1 MSWSHYAKV
10 SFARFREQGRL
21 YSCKTIHES
30 FLCITTLFLVYRWS
44 EVGWWNVSYV
54 HIMMLAYLWVEWK
67 VLAEL
72 EGAGVVLVVLS
83 KLLTLHGNRKING
96 RYKLL
101 SFRWRSV
108 QELTYQSNEHP
119 VEPAQDIRTIV
130 ILWPGSRERERET
143 HSVPD
148 IILIKGC
155 TKLLDGR
162 QKKR

>member
-83 KLLTLHGNRKING
+83 KLLTLHGNRKINCCHSDG
-96 RYKLL
+96 EVFKSWLTSRMSIL
-101 SFRWRSV
+101 SSQR
-108 QELTYQSNEHP
+108 
-119 VEPAQDIRTIV
+119 RTSGPSSFFD
-130 ILWPGSRERERET
+130 LAAEREREK
-143 HSVPD
+143 H
-148 IILIKGC
+148 ILYL
-155 TKLLDGR
+155 TSFS
-162 QKKR
+162 

>member
-72 EGAGVVLVVLS
+72 EGAGVILVVLS
-83 KLLTLHGNRKING
+83 KLLTLRGNRKING

-108 QELTYQSNEHP
+108 QRVDLP
-119 VEPAQDIRTIV
+119 VEWASCQASAGHPDHRHSLTWQQ
-130 ILWPGSRERERET
+130 RERERET

-148 IILIKGC
+148 TVLTKVC
-155 TKLLDGR
+155 TKLLTR
-162 QKKR
+162 